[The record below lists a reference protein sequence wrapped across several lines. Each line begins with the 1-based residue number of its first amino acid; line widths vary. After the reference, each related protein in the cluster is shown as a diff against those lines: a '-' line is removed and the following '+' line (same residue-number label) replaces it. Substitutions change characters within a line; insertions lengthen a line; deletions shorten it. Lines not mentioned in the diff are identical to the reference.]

1 MKIIKSTIRTW
12 LIVYFLITGLMYGL
26 NQWLSLYPIYLRTLI
41 LSGLMVLA
49 LQYLVTPVLQKWKK
63 HTTK

>member
-1 MKIIKSTIRTW
+1 MKTIKSTIRTW

-26 NQWLSLYPIYLRTLI
+26 NHWYPIYLRTLI
-41 LSGLMVLA
+41 LSGLMVFA
-49 LQYLVTPVLQKWKK
+49 LQYLVAPVLQKWKE